1 MSPQK
6 ERSLFSH
13 QKRLVKC
20 FLTIGTV
27 LLTGLLIGSCLPN
40 PFTRW
45 PEPVIDIAE
54 GIPYGTA
61 PLTIT
66 FYISA
71 SYDPDGEVVSFTF
84 DFGDGTELL
93 EGTDSTEPIEHTYET
108 PGSYFARLTV
118 KDNGGASASVMLA
131 IGVYEPID

>member
-1 MSPQK
+1 ML
-6 ERSLFSH
+6 RH

-20 FLTIGTV
+20 FLTAGM
-27 LLTGLLIGSCLPN
+27 LLLMGLLVASCLPN

-45 PEPVIDIAE
+45 PEPVIAIAE
-54 GIPYGTA
+54 GSPYGTA

-66 FYISA
+66 FDISA
-71 SYDPDGEVVSFTF
+71 SSDPDGEIVTFTF
-84 DFGDGTELL
+84 DFGDGSESV
-93 EGTDSTEPIEHTYET
+93 EGTDIAEPIEHTYET
-108 PGSYFARLTV
+108 PGGYFARLTV

>member
-1 MSPQK
+1 MGS
-6 ERSLFSH
+6 R
-13 QKRLVKC
+13 QKRTIRIFLV
-20 FLTIGTV
+20 IGI
-27 LLTGLLIGSCLPN
+27 LLSMGLLVASCLPN

-66 FYISA
+66 FDISA
-71 SYDPDGEVVSFTF
+71 SSDPDGTIVSFTF
-84 DFGDGTELL
+84 DFGDGTEPLK
-93 EGTDSTEPIEHTYET
+93 GTDITEPIEHTYET
-108 PGSYFARLTV
+108 PGSYFAKLTV